1 MCRPGTPRIGV
12 STAGSTTPAIDPCI
26 SFGRRNTNRDIR
38 TMTTTTSTTDRATAT
53 MITTMNITTATDTTT
68 NDVRPSRDTAR
79 GLLVIA
85 ALLLTPILV
94 SHADEAGVSEAPA
107 SNHSNTFSEA
117 VKRDAKAVGATC
129 KEGAHRVAV
138 ASKAVAHEIATAA
151 KRGAA
156 ETRAALHGQKA
167 DPPPN

>member
-1 MCRPGTPRIGV
+1 
-12 STAGSTTPAIDPCI
+12 
-26 SFGRRNTNRDIR
+26 
-38 TMTTTTSTTDRATAT
+38 
-53 MITTMNITTATDTTT
+53 MITTMDMATATDTTT

-79 GLLVIA
+79 ALLVIA

-94 SHADEAGVSEAPA
+94 SRADEPGVSEEPA

-117 VKRDAKAVGATC
+117 VKRHAKAVGAAC

-138 ASKAVAHEIATAA
+138 ASKAVAHEVATAA
-151 KRGAA
+151 KRGTA

-167 DPPPN
+167 DTPPN